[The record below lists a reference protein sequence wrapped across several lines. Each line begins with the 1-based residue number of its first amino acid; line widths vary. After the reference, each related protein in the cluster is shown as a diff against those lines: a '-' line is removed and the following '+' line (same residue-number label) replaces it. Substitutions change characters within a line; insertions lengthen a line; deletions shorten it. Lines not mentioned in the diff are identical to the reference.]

1 MSTSK
6 AAPGPS
12 ALSGIRVI
20 DMSRV
25 FAAPIGAQIL
35 GDLGADV
42 IKIERPGVGDDGR
55 ILLNCHAGC
64 SLDAILAAKG
74 LKVADLFPDKP
85 RAKRSITVAEIA
97 EDPDVRWHQRPY
109 RRGEVASY
117 RLAITA
123 TDDPA
128 VNRQVARDGDAA
140 NVLVNSADDPA
151 NCSFILPAVV
161 RRGDLQLTVSTNG
174 RSPAFAAWARRR
186 LEQLF
191 TDTHARVLDILSDVR
206 DEAKAVRGTSEI
218 AGWDDA
224 IDDEL
229 FALVESGEVEA
240 ARARVRAALRLTEGS
255 PK

>member
-1 MSTSK
+1 MR
-6 AAPGPS
+6 AALVS
-12 ALSGIRVI
+12 ASVFEAPYPVNLDLWGRRVL
-20 DMSRV
+20 V
-25 FAAPIGAQIL
+25 VGGGQVAA
-35 GDLGADV
+35 
-42 IKIERPGVGDDGR
+42 
-55 ILLNCHAGC
+55 H
-64 SLDAILAAKG
+64 
-74 LKVADLFPDKP
+74 KVAGLLRAGAAVTVVAPD
-85 RAKRSITVAEIA
+85 AVAEIA

-174 RSPAFAAWARRR
+174 RSPAFASWARRR
-186 LEQLF
+186 LEQTF
-191 TDTHARVLDILSDVR
+191 TDTHASLLELLSDVR
-206 DEAKAVRGTSEI
+206 DEVRDEHGSTELVD
-218 AGWDDA
+218 WDAA

-229 FALVESGEVEA
+229 IDLIEAGELER
-240 ARARVRAALRLTEGS
+240 ARARVRSALGLEGS
-255 PK
+255 AS